1 MLEYTRSGGGD
12 PRRER
17 SGKMRSYE
25 LTIETRQP
33 TCGGKSPTNV
43 ELLEVE
49 LEDPMA
55 FVRSRE
61 FDLPLETEQTPDG
74 DLVVRV
80 NKDKHQVT
88 YTFTEL

>member
-1 MLEYTRSGGGD
+1 M
-12 PRRER
+12 
-17 SGKMRSYE
+17 KSYE
-25 LTIETRQP
+25 LSIETRQP

-43 ELLEVE
+43 ELLEVS

-61 FDLPLETEQTPDG
+61 ADLPIETEQTPDG
-74 DLVVRV
+74 DLVYRV
-80 NKDKHQVT
+80 ETEKHQVT

>member
-1 MLEYTRSGGGD
+1 M
-12 PRRER
+12 
-17 SGKMRSYE
+17 KSYE

-43 ELLEVE
+43 ELMEVE

-61 FDLPLETEQTPDG
+61 FDLPLETEHTPDG

-80 NKDKHQVT
+80 DKDKHQVT
-88 YTFTEL
+88 YTFTGL

>member
-1 MLEYTRSGGGD
+1 MQSHV
-12 PRRER
+12 
-17 SGKMRSYE
+17 RSYE

-61 FDLPLETEQTPDG
+61 FDLPLETEQTQDG

-80 NKDKHQVT
+80 NQEKHQVT